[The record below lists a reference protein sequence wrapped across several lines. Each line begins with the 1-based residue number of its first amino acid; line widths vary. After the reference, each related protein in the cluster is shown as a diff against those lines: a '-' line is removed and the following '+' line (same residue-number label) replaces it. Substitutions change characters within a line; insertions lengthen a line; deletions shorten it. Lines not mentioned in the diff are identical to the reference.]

1 MPNAELPKYYQI
13 SDFYL
18 FSTLCKE
25 GFGIVLAEALKCGC
39 YCIASNQGGVPEV
52 LDHGNYGKIIE
63 NPNFIDE
70 WVEVIKESMM
80 ELEQNNGVNP
90 FYREDYDKLYDL
102 DDWCDKMN
110 AKIEDAKFNL
120 R

>member
-1 MPNAELPKYYQI
+1 MYRFKSRRCPR
-13 SDFYL
+13 S
-18 FSTLCKE
+18 
-25 GFGIVLAEALKCGC
+25 
-39 YCIASNQGGVPEV
+39 
-52 LDHGNYGKIIE
+52 HGNYGKIIE